1 MAVKQG
7 TTGYPSD
14 RYQTYEWAALAN
26 GDTGNWLKAG
36 DLVDLAVQVKGTFGT
51 GGTVVLQ
58 GSLDGGVTAATLTDP
73 QGNALSFTAAGLK
86 AVLENAPYLRPSVT
100 AGDGSTAITVI
111 VGGAVL

>member
-7 TTGYPSD
+7 VTGTPSD
-14 RYQTYEWAALAN
+14 RYLTYTWAALAN

-36 DLVDLAVQVKGTFGT
+36 DLVDVSVQTLGTFGT

-58 GSLDGGVTAATLTDP
+58 GSLDGGTTVAGLTDP

-86 AVLENAPYLRPSVT
+86 AVLENVPYVRPSVT
-100 AGDGSTAITVI
+100 AGDGSTALTVI